1 MLAKIEAPNHSFSGC
16 LEPSVQLWRSM
27 GNASRNGQSN
37 CPTGVVLLVV
47 VAWGCLIALSLVA
60 QGALAQ
66 QAIQFSN
73 VTRSA
78 GIHFTHFKGNE
89 GIAINLE
96 EFGPAVCVADFDGD
110 G

>member
-1 MLAKIEAPNHSFSGC
+1 MRI
-16 LEPSVQLWRSM
+16 
-27 GNASRNGQSN
+27 ASRSVLPRGLI
-37 CPTGVVLLVV
+37 GVVFLMV
-47 VAWGCLIALSLVA
+47 VAWGCLIALGLGA
-60 QGALAQ
+60 PRALAQ

-78 GIHFTHFKGNE
+78 GIHFTHYKGNE

-96 EFGPAVCVADFDGD
+96 EFGPGACVADFDGD